1 MGTPKRVQA
10 SLSSFFKPK
19 AKAIKVSTQE
29 ARDEH
34 AKSTDSQDTRGSQ
47 IVSADTRKRRRTVSH
62 NRDESEDE
70 SRDETAPKVHKGAN
84 DQAQILPES
93 VSDTTDL
100 MQQLRMRAQET
111 GAVVPNLQVTPVLAM
126 PGSLEGTHVQLVE
139 RTPGVKY
146 TPLETQVLDA
156 KKLHPDMLLA
166 VEVGYKFR
174 FFGEDARIASRVLG
188 IMCTTANNFYNASI
202 PTPRLHIHMR
212 RLVHAGY
219 KVGVLRQVETA
230 ALKAISDN
238 KSAPFTRQLSE
249 VYTSGTMVEDIGADA
264 NDRFMMSV
272 VETARADRCVLAVV
286 AVQVATGSVVYD
298 EFEDGVLRSE
308 LDTRLV
314 HLQPKEILVP
324 PGLSTETLRALAA
337 YVGYAIDY
345 TERPEPL
352 LEHAN
357 RAGVRIAF
365 ANSALLDAEA
375 ARSFSTTFYA
385 DNEAQAHLSRVLDL
399 PETVIAA
406 QALLADYLKPFN
418 LDRALLAI
426 HPFTPFHTQLHMLLS
441 STALQTLNVFADH
454 AGDSND
460 AQLKELLMPDS
471 RSGGNSTQCGNGS
484 LFGVMDCTRSL
495 FGRRL
500 LRRWIAQPL
509 VVIDKLRDRVDAVE
523 YLKTVLD
530 AESGDEDYTKSAIRG
545 VYDKLGQL
553 VDLERGLCRIH
564 YGRATPQELLR
575 VLRSLESAMALVPR
589 DLDICEP
596 RMLAN
601 ALSAETWSSDLRTT
615 LSSWLHQINVS
626 SAKRGDK
633 ESLFTH
639 GPLFDTMQTHHKR
652 VATVEQLLDDHVF
665 EVRQLL
671 NDNEFAFKSISG
683 TDYLIDVKNTKAK
696 TVPAT
701 WIRVSSTKTNTRF
714 HTPFIVEQLAERERC
729 RESLQQAA
737 RSSYT
742 LFLRTISDEYTRV
755 RRVISALAT
764 LDALFSLAVLAGRPG
779 YSRAELVDSDEPC
792 IDVENAVNPILD
804 NAEFVANTVHLGTDA
819 RAMVLTGPNAGGKST
834 LIRTVALIA
843 IMAQCGSR
851 VPAQRARL
859 GVVDAIFTRMGARD
873 NMLAGQSTFM
883 VEMRE
888 TSDILHHA
896 TCRSL
901 VVLDELGRG
910 TSTHDGAAIA
920 FAVLDFLVTRRA
932 LTLFVTHYGH
942 LVDAFAGNT
951 RVRSCHMSYLESV
964 KTLGACVAEI
974 TFLYKLVDGASGDS
988 FGLNVARLAGL
999 PASLLKCAMER
1010 AHSMRVDVDSKW
1022 AAHCARCLQ
1031 HAVAQFC
1038 K

>member
-19 AKAIKVSTQE
+19 AKAIKVSSQE

-47 IVSADTRKRRRTVSH
+47 IVSADTRKRRRTV
-62 NRDESEDE
+62 NDNGKDESE
-70 SRDETAPKVHKGAN
+70 DETAPKVHKGASG
-84 DQAQILPES
+84 QEQILPEC

-100 MQQLRMRAQET
+100 MQRLRMRAQET
-111 GAVVPNLQVTPVLAM
+111 GPVVPNLQVTSVLAT
-126 PGSLEGTHVQLVE
+126 PGSLEGTALQLVE

-156 KKLHPDMLLA
+156 KKSHPDMLLA

-249 VYTSGTMVEDIGADA
+249 VYTVGTMVEDIGADA
-264 NDRFMMSV
+264 NDRYLMCV
-272 VETARADRCVLAVV
+272 VETARADPVQMAVV

-298 EFEDGVLRSE
+298 VFEDGFLRSE
-308 LDTRLV
+308 LDTRLA

-324 PGLSTETLRALAA
+324 RGLSTETLRALTA
-337 YVGYAIDY
+337 YVGYTIDY

-357 RAGVRIAF
+357 RTGVRVAF
-365 ANSALLDAEA
+365 ANTKLMDAET
-375 ARSFSTTFYA
+375 ARSFSTEFYA
-385 DNEAQAHLSRVLDL
+385 DNEAQAHLPYVLDL
-399 PETVIAA
+399 PESVLVA
-406 QALLADYLKPFN
+406 QALLTDYLKPFT
-418 LDRALLAI
+418 LDRALLAV

-441 STALQTLNVFADH
+441 ATTLQTLDVFADH
-454 AGDSND
+454 AKYSNN
-460 AQLKELLMPDS
+460 AQLKELLVPGG
-471 RSGGNSTQCGNGS
+471 RSGGNISQRENGS

-500 LRRWIAQPL
+500 LRRWVAQPL
-509 VVIDKLRDRVDAVE
+509 VALDKLQDRVEAVE
-523 YLKTVLD
+523 YLETVLD
-530 AESGDEDYTKSAIRG
+530 AESDDYTKSTIRN
-545 VYDKLGQL
+545 VYEKIGGL
-553 VDLERGLCRIH
+553 VDLERGLSRIH
-564 YGRATPQELLR
+564 YGRATPQELVR
-575 VLRSLESAMALVPR
+575 VLHSLETAMTLVPQN
-589 DLDICEP
+589 LDICEP
-596 RMLAN
+596 RVLAH
-601 ALSAETWSSDLRTT
+601 ALSPETWTSDLRTRVT
-615 LSSWLHQINVS
+615 SWLHQINVS

-633 ESLFTH
+633 ESLFKH
-639 GPLFDTMQTHHKR
+639 GPLFDTMQTHHNR
-652 VATVEQLLDDHVF
+652 VASVEQQLDEQIHS
-665 EVRQLL
+665 VRQVLK
-671 NDNEFAFKSISG
+671 DNEFAFKSISG
-683 TDYLIDVKNTKAK
+683 TDYLIDVKNAKAK
-696 TVPAT
+696 TVPTT
-701 WIRVSSTKTNTRF
+701 WIRISSTKTNVRF
-714 HTPFIVEQLAERERC
+714 HTPFIVEHLAERERC

-737 RSSYT
+737 RSSYSQ
-742 LFLRTISDEYTRV
+742 FLRAISNKYTQV

-779 YSRAELVDSDEPC
+779 YCRPEFVDGEPC
-792 IDVENAVNPILD
+792 IDIEDAVNPVLD
-804 NAEFVANTVHLGTDA
+804 NAGFVANTVCLGSDGA

-834 LIRTVALIA
+834 MIRTIALITV
-843 IMAQCGSR
+843 MAQCGSR

-873 NMLAGQSTFM
+873 NMLAGHSTFM

-888 TSDILHHA
+888 TADILHNA
-896 TCRSL
+896 TPRSL

-920 FAVLDFLVTRRA
+920 FAVLDFLVQQRA

-951 RVRSCHMSYLESV
+951 NVQSCHMSYVEAERFES
-964 KTLGACVAEI
+964 GCVANI

-999 PASLLKCAMER
+999 PASLLKRANER

-1022 AAHCARCLQ
+1022 AAQCARRLQ
-1031 HAVAQFC
+1031 HAVAQFR